1 MNNWVVNYTK
11 WIIKFRWLV
20 VILAIAGT
28 FALASGGRFIQFSN
42 DYRYFFTE
50 QNPNLQAFEKLERTY
65 SSPDTLLFVLKPNEG
80 LATTAKILGIVKE
93 MTEQAW
99 QIPYVI
105 RVDSLTNYQH
115 TRAFEDDLVVADLV
129 LDPSSLTLEQA
140 EEVRQIATSEP
151 ATALRLIS
159 KDSTT
164 TAVFATLKINRDDV
178 AATTAA
184 VAQARAII
192 NNMRELHPDIRFEL
206 TGSVMLS
213 ASFAEAAQSDLSTL
227 TPGMFIFLGFCIY
240 LLLRSFSGTLS
251 ALTIVLFSAASAMG
265 FVMGWMG
272 VKLTPPSTGAPTIIL
287 TVAVADSIHI
297 LVTMLV
303 EMRKGKSKH
312 EAIIESMRINWQ
324 PVFLTSI
331 TTAIGFLSLN
341 FSDAPP
347 FRDLGNASA
356 AGSIIAWALSITL
369 LPAMLSILPVS
380 AKSAVSSQSKMME
393 RFSEVVIRNYRLLL
407 VVMTIVIVFFSALVP
422 LFTFND
428 RFVEYFDERMEF
440 RVASD
445 WAADNLIGI
454 YQISYSVESGE
465 TGGISNPEYL
475 RTLSSFADWARDQQE
490 VVHVATFTD
499 VIKRVNKSMH
509 GDNQDFYRIP
519 EERDMAAQ
527 FLLLYEMSL
536 PYGLD
541 LNDQINVDKSA
552 TKMTI
557 TLDDVS
563 TSEMQDF
570 INRGDIWLK
579 SNAPAVMNSYPAGQS
594 VMFAFI
600 GRNNFDAMSVGTA
613 IALILISGCLMF
625 ALRDIRLGFISL
637 IPNLTPP
644 IVAFGIL
651 ALFTQEVGFWSSFV
665 IATALGLIV
674 DATVHFLSK
683 YKRAR
688 SELGYSAED
697 GVRYAF
703 STVGTALWVSTFVL
717 VAGFAILAF
726 SPFKINMMLGIMV
739 ALTIA
744 VALVIDFLL
753 LPALLIALDQRKED
767 VTNKLKVA
775 SDDDTDTVSDGSASA
790 SA

>member
-11 WIIKFRWLV
+11 WIIKLRWMVL
-20 VILAIAGT
+20 LLSIAGT
-28 FALASGGRFIQFSN
+28 LALASGGRFIEFSN

-65 SSPDTLLFVLKPNEG
+65 SSPDTLLFVLKPKEG
-80 LATTAKILGIVKE
+80 LATTPKILGIVKE
-93 MTEQAW
+93 ITDQSW
-99 QIPYVI
+99 QIPFVI

-115 TRAFEDDLVVADLV
+115 TKAFEDDLVVADLV
-129 LDPSSLTLEQA
+129 KDPSVLTPELA

-159 KDSTT
+159 EDSTT
-164 TAVFATLKINRDDV
+164 TAIFATLKLERDNV
-178 AATTAA
+178 EATTAA
-184 VAQARAII
+184 VTKARAIL
-192 NNMRELHPDIRFEL
+192 NSMREAHPDIRFEL

-213 ASFAEAAQSDLSTL
+213 TSFSEAAQSDISTL
-227 TPGMFIFLGFCIY
+227 TPGMFVFLGFCIY

-251 ALTIVLFSAASAMG
+251 ALTIVLLSAAGAMG

-303 EMRKGKSKH
+303 EMRKGKTKH
-312 EAIIESMRINWQ
+312 EAIIESMRVNWQ
-324 PVFLTSI
+324 PVFLTSV

-356 AGSIIAWALSITL
+356 AGSVIAWALSITL
-369 LPAMLSILPVS
+369 LPAMLAILPVS
-380 AKSAVSSQSKMME
+380 AKAAVASQSKMME
-393 RFSEVVIRNYRLLL
+393 RFSEVVIRHYRLLL
-407 VVMTIVIVFFSALVP
+407 VVMTIAIVFFSALVP
-422 LFTFND
+422 LFKFND
-428 RFVEYFDERMEF
+428 RFVEYFDDRMEF

-465 TGGISNPEYL
+465 AGGISNPEYL
-475 RTLSSFADWARDQQE
+475 TTLSSFADWARVQPE

-541 LNDQINVDKSA
+541 LNDQINV
-552 TKMTI
+552 
-557 TLDDVS
+557 S
-563 TSEMQDF
+563 TAEMQEF
-570 INRGDIWLK
+570 INRGDTWLRA
-579 SNAPAVMNSYPAGQS
+579 NAPAVMNSYPAGQS

-600 GRNNFDAMSVGTA
+600 GRNNFNAMAYGTGL
-613 IALILISGCLMF
+613 ALLLISGCLVV

-637 IPNLTPP
+637 VPNLTPP

-688 SELGYSAED
+688 HELGYSAED

-726 SPFKINMMLGIMV
+726 SPFKVNMMLGVMV

-744 VALVIDFLL
+744 VALIIDFLL
-753 LPALLIALDQRKED
+753 LPALLIALDQRKGD
-767 VTNKLKVA
+767 VTNKLKA
-775 SDDDTDTVSDGSASA
+775 TPDDTGTVSDGTASA
-790 SA
+790 ST

>member
-1 MNNWVVNYTK
+1 MNNWVVSYTK
-11 WIIKFRWLV
+11 GIIKLRWLV
-20 VILAIAGT
+20 LILSIAGT
-28 FALASGGRFIQFSN
+28 LALASGGRFIEFSN

-65 SSPDTLLFVLKPNEG
+65 SSPDTLLFVLKPEEG
-80 LATTAKILGIVKE
+80 LATTSRILGIVKE
-93 MTEQAW
+93 MTEQSW

-115 TRAFEDDLVVADLV
+115 TKAFEDDLVVADLV
-129 LDPSSLTLEQA
+129 LDPSTLTLEQA

-192 NNMRELHPDIRFEL
+192 DNMRELHPDIRFEL

-227 TPGMFIFLGFCIY
+227 TPGMFVFLGFCIY

-251 ALTIVLFSAASAMG
+251 ALTIVLFSAAGAMG

-303 EMRKGKSKH
+303 EMRKGKTKH
-312 EAIIESMRINWQ
+312 EAIIESMRVNWQ

-369 LPAMLSILPVS
+369 LPAMLAILPVS
-380 AKSAVSSQSKMME
+380 AKSAVSKQSKMME

-407 VVMTIVIVFFSALVP
+407 VVMTIAIVFFSALVP
-422 LFTFND
+422 LFKFND
-428 RFVEYFDERMEF
+428 RFVEYFDDRMEF

-552 TKMTI
+552 TKLTI

-563 TSEMQDF
+563 TAEMQEF
-570 INRGDIWLK
+570 ITRGDNWLK
-579 SNAPAVMNSYPAGQS
+579 SNAPAVMNSYPAGQA

-726 SPFKINMMLGIMV
+726 SPFKINMMLGVMV

-753 LPALLIALDQRKED
+753 LPALLIALDQRKGEA
-767 VTNKLKVA
+767 TNKLKVA
-775 SDDDTDTVSDGSASA
+775 SDDDTQTVSDGNAPAST
-790 SA
+790 

>member
-11 WIIKFRWLV
+11 GIIKLRWLV
-20 VILAIAGT
+20 LILSIAGT
-28 FALASGGRFIQFSN
+28 FALASGGRFIEFSN

-65 SSPDTLLFVLKPNEG
+65 SSPDTLLFVLKPEEG
-80 LATTAKILGIVKE
+80 LATTPRILGIVKE

-99 QIPYVI
+99 QIPFVI

-115 TRAFEDDLVVADLV
+115 TKAFEDDLVVADLV
-129 LDPSSLTLEQA
+129 KDPSTLTPELA

-159 KDSTT
+159 EDSTT
-164 TAVFATLKINRDDV
+164 TAVFATLKLKRDDV
-178 AATTAA
+178 QATTAA
-184 VAQARAII
+184 VTKARAIM
-192 NNMRELHPDIRFEL
+192 NDMREAHPDIRFEL

-213 ASFAEAAQSDLSTL
+213 TSFAEAAQQDISTL

-251 ALTIVLFSAASAMG
+251 ALTIVLFSAAGAMG
-265 FVMGWMG
+265 LVMGWMG
-272 VKLTPPSTGAPTIIL
+272 IKLTPPSTGAPTIIL

-303 EMRKGKSKH
+303 EMRKGKTKH

-324 PVFLTSI
+324 PVFLTSV

-369 LPAMLSILPVS
+369 LPAMLAILPVS

-393 RFSEVVIRNYRLLL
+393 RFSEVVIRHYRLLL
-407 VVMTIVIVFFSALVP
+407 VVMTIAIVFFSALVP
-422 LFTFND
+422 LFKFND
-428 RFVEYFDERMEF
+428 RFVEYFDDRMEF

-475 RTLSSFADWARDQQE
+475 TTLSSFADWARNQPE

-509 GDNQDFYRIP
+509 GDDQSFYRIP

-552 TKMTI
+552 TKLTI

-563 TSEMQDF
+563 TAEMQEF
-570 INRGDIWLK
+570 INRGDNWLK

-600 GRNNFDAMSVGTA
+600 GRNNFDAMAYGTA
-613 IALILISGCLMF
+613 LALILISGCLMF
-625 ALRDIRLGFISL
+625 ALRDMRLGFISL
-637 IPNLTPP
+637 VPNLTPP

-726 SPFKINMMLGIMV
+726 SPFKINMMLGVMV

-753 LPALLIALDQRKED
+753 LPALLIALDQRKDE

-775 SDDDTDTVSDGSASA
+775 SDDDTDKVSDGTAPASA
-790 SA
+790 